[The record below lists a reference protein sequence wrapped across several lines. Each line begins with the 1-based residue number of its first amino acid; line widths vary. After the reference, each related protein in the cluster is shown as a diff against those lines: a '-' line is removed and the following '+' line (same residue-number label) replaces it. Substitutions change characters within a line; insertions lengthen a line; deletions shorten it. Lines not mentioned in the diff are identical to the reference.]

1 MSYVHSF
8 SVMPHLMRLHAL
20 FWIPRSSR
28 GQGMVNNRTFIT
40 PASLVTDCFG
50 ADPPSG
56 WVPRPRNDKKRV
68 TVIEYSRI
76 TPFLKHP
83 VLKTKIK
90 KAGEEN
96 LPPRL
101 ILKSALPY
109 LLIPIASSRAILSSM
124 GGCVEKSFRRDF
136 PLKGFTMNMCAV
148 ASFAPCIGSL
158 LL

>member
-1 MSYVHSF
+1 MRIWGWRVLLMAAELMSYVHSF

-56 WVPRPRNDKKRV
+56 WVPRPRNDKERV
-68 TVIEYSRI
+68 TNIEYSRI

-83 VLKTKIK
+83 VLKTEIK
-90 KAGEEN
+90 KAGEN
-96 LPPRL
+96 LPGCYFLTSINPLSPHPHRLKPRYPFL
-101 ILKSALPY
+101 NG
-109 LLIPIASSRAILSSM
+109 RM
-124 GGCVEKSFRRDF
+124 R
-136 PLKGFTMNMCAV
+136 
-148 ASFAPCIGSL
+148 
-158 LL
+158 